1 MAAAKKETKP
11 KKRLRG
17 KVKIPGVDKPIW
29 VSAFTR
35 SELEEKKRI
44 VRETY
49 IDGVKPRDMTFHQVV
64 IEWFETIKKPRIK
77 KDGTINNYRG
87 VINKHILPYF
97 PEEKLCRAIRR
108 ADLQTCIDRLKG
120 MNANTIT
127 LAMSIIKRSMAYAQ
141 SEGVIQRNPA
151 EALIRPLAGDST
163 EKDSFTDE
171 QVERLFKAANNHPD
185 GILIYIL
192 YYFGLRIGEAL
203 GLKWGDFDWERN
215 MVHIERQVDM
225 EAKSKSEL
233 RSLKTKKSERYIGI
247 PSQVRD
253 YLYERRGLPNV
264 FVVHQQNGEHHTKGT
279 QRHAWIEMMI
289 DAGFAHLK
297 PKYIEDRDA
306 AISLNL
312 TPPNPRIDSDY
323 EVDFTPHWFRHN
335 YTTILFEGEV
345 DPVTAMRLLGHA
357 NFKTTANVYTHVK
370 EKILQKAAVK
380 LDSVF
385 DAKITGIDSSANGC
399 NQVAKL
405 SAFSNANPKKTT

>member
-1 MAAAKKETKP
+1 MATKKQPQP

-17 KVKIPGVDKPIW
+17 KVKIPGVEKPIW

-49 IDGVKPRDMTFHQVV
+49 IDGVKPREMTFHQVV

-77 KDGTINNYRG
+77 KEGTINNYRV

-108 ADLQTCIDRLKG
+108 ADLQTCVDRLKG

-151 EALIRPLAGDST
+151 EALIRPLAGDSV
-163 EKDSFTDE
+163 EKDAFTDE
-171 QVERLFKAANNHPD
+171 QVERLFKAAQSHPD

-203 GLKWGDFDWERN
+203 GLRWGDFDWDRN
-215 MVHIERQVDM
+215 MVHIERQV
-225 EAKSKSEL
+225 EL
-233 RSLKTKKSERYIGI
+233 SVKKDDAISNLKTKKSDRYLGI
-247 PSQVRD
+247 PIQIRD
-253 YLYERRGLPNV
+253 YLYERRELPNV
-264 FVVHQQNGEHHTKGT
+264 YVIHQENGDPLTKSKH
-279 QRHAWIEMMI
+279 RHIWIELMLA
-289 DAGFAHLK
+289 AGFAHLK
-297 PKYIEDRDA
+297 QEYLEDRQA
-306 AISLNL
+306 AIDCGF
-312 TPPNPRIDSDY
+312 PPPEPHIDKDY
-323 EVDFTPHWFRHN
+323 EVEVTPHWFRHN
-335 YTTILFEGEV
+335 YSTILFEGEV
-345 DPVTAMRLLGHA
+345 DPITAMRLLGHA
-357 NFKTTANVYTHVK
+357 NYKTTANVYTHVK
-370 EKILQKAAVK
+370 EKILQKAAIK

-385 DAKITGIDSSANGC
+385 DTKIAGIDANLSGC
-399 NQVAKL
+399 NQVARL
-405 SAFSNANPKKTT
+405 PLFNGSNDHKK